1 MIQPY
6 LDRFPLVAILRGVTP
21 DEVVGIGQALVD
33 HGFTVIEVPLN
44 SPEPFESIRRL
55 VRAFGHDTL
64 IGAGTVTEAAQV
76 RAVGEAGG
84 RLVVMPHSDA
94 VVIRAAKAVNMA
106 CVPGVATPTEAF
118 AALREG
124 ADGLKA
130 FPAEALPPAVVKAWR
145 SVLPKHVRL
154 LPVGGITPQAMS
166 AYVAAGASGFGLG
179 AALYRPGMDASAVGQ
194 NARLFAETW
203 HSIQRASAG

>member
-21 DEVVGIGQALVD
+21 DEVVPIGQALVEQ
-33 HGFTVIEVPLN
+33 GFTVIEVPLN
-44 SPEPFESIRRL
+44 SPDPCESIRRL
-55 VRAFGHDTL
+55 AKTFGQDVL
-64 IGAGTVTEAAQV
+64 VGAGTVTEVAQISAI
-76 RAVGEAGG
+76 REAGG

-94 VVIRAAKAVNMA
+94 AVIRAAKAANMA
-106 CVPGVATPTEAF
+106 CLPGVATPTEAF

-130 FPAEALPPAVVKAWR
+130 FPAEALPPVVVKAWR
-145 SVLPKHVRL
+145 SVLPKHVQL
-154 LPVGGITPQAMS
+154 LPVGGVTPQAMS

-179 AALYRPGMDASAVGQ
+179 SALYKSGMDASAVAQ
-194 NARLFAETW
+194 TARQFAEAW
-203 HSIQRASAG
+203 HSIQSVD